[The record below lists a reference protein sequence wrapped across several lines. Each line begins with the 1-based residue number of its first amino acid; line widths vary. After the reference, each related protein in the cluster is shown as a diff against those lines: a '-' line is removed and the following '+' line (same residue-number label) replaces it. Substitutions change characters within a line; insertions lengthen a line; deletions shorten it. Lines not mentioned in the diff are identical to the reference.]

1 MIFNVLTCQINM
13 FVKLTTYYY
22 NSTENKGL
30 KVWHKVIKDWL
41 DS

>member
-13 FVKLTTYYY
+13 FVKLTYYY